1 MSDVTLFYEDLQ
13 ESASDF
19 RGLFSLLQFDA
30 ADLVG
35 DDPGVAAPIGRY
47 HLKTGMDRGI
57 DDLHDAARD
66 GWSQASDL
74 AESVSAISSAFSELD
89 EELSGTEDW

>member
-19 RGLFSLLQFDA
+19 RGLFSLLRFDA

-47 HLKTGMDRGI
+47 QLKTGMVRGV
-57 DDLHDAARD
+57 DELHDAATD
-66 GWSQASDL
+66 GWSHASAL
-74 AESVSAISSAFSELD
+74 AESVSSISSAFSELD
-89 EELSGTEDW
+89 AELSGTDGS